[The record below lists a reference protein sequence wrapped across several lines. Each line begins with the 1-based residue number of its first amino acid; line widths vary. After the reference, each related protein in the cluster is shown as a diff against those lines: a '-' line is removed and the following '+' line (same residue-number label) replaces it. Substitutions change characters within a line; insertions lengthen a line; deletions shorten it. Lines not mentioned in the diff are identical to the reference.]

1 MIGRSTY
8 LKFLVIAMGI
18 CLGSNAM
25 AVETPTAQLQE
36 TMERV
41 MTVTATFR
49 SEKDFVD
56 NKARLKQIILPRF
69 DFSEMARRSLGEQ
82 WDGLKGK
89 EKEFV
94 AAFVQFAEASYMN
107 ALGSYRGEKMIY
119 GREQIDQNIAKVD
132 TQVIGSRGEA
142 TPISYML
149 HLVRGQWKVYDVV
162 IDQISLVSNY
172 QSQFSR
178 ILQTASMDEL
188 MRRLREKGTQG

>member
-1 MIGRSTY
+1 
-8 LKFLVIAMGI
+8 
-18 CLGSNAM
+18 
-25 AVETPTAQLQE
+25 
-36 TMERV
+36 
-41 MTVTATFR
+41 
-49 SEKDFVD
+49 
-56 NKARLKQIILPRF
+56 
-69 DFSEMARRSLGEQ
+69 
-82 WDGLKGK
+82 
-89 EKEFV
+89 
-94 AAFVQFAEASYMN
+94 MN

-119 GREQIDQNIAKVD
+119 GREQIDQNIAEVD

-178 ILQTASMDEL
+178 ILQAASMDEL